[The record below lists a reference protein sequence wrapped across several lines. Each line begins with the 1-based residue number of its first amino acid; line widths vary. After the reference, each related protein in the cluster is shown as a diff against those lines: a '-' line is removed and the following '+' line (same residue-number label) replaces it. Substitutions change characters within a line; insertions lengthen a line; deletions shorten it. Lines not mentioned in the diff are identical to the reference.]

1 MLVRKRVLAALG
13 SAAALVGGLATGVSP
28 GLASAPVT
36 FTFQTAQLS
45 VARHFAHSPSGVA
58 VGGQPATGSEDEEGQ
73 GTLSPKGDSQRSDG
87 DGPATANSSDNS
99 QDDQGDSVSTP
110 RTSSSFIGQQSS
122 ATTCHYF
129 LVGCNPPDQALAASP
144 NFVLQ
149 GVNAQ
154 FAVYDTAGKVQ
165 PGFPV
170 SAQKFFGIPNV
181 TFANGTP
188 CDVNHLSQPFISD
201 PRAVYDPVDRRFWA
215 AILQLEGT
223 VINPGGGSRACP
235 FQSLM
240 WVAVSQTSD
249 PRGKWN
255 VYAFNTS
262 VDGAF
267 ANDYTQLGFNGDAI
281 FVSMNM
287 FGPTGFGFYA
297 EVFEANKKQMEHG
310 LNNFTPD
317 AFFNMQA
324 QGPGTTAQTGPF
336 LVDTL
341 QPAMNF
347 DDSTGSSETFVQTMD
362 GPDPLTGNLCGFT
375 GGGFADVCSGIGVW
389 RMDNPTAHDHGG
401 PAPRLSAHYEA
412 TLPFLVS
419 PAQTQPS
426 CSHCVDAL
434 DLRTTG
440 TPVVRDGLLYS
451 TWDTAVRNATQVVPG
466 IEWQITRLD
475 EVGSG
480 HATTSGYYNFS
491 GNGSATFGALM
502 PDENGN
508 VLMVFDHMSSTVF
521 PEIRYIVK
529 GADQKN
535 FTGPGVL
542 LKAGEASYRPQLCGP
557 HAGPPPTFVVCRW
570 GDFEATSFDGA
581 GHIWFSSQYANALQL
596 GPPQNGRNWGTWIGA
611 INASQE

>member
-1 MLVRKRVLAALG
+1 MVVRKRVLAALG
-13 SAAALVGGLATGVSP
+13 SAAALVGALATGASP
-28 GLASAPVT
+28 GLAAQNDVT
-36 FTFQTAQLS
+36 FSFQTAELS
-45 VARHFAHSPSGVA
+45 VAKHFTHSPTGGAAATETSPLTSG
-58 VGGQPATGSEDEEGQ
+58 EEGQ
-73 GTLSPKGDSQRSDG
+73 GTISPKGGNGHRSDSSSAAG
-87 DGPATANSSDNS
+87 SDNS
-99 QDDQGDSVSTP
+99 VNESDRSSDATP
-110 RTSSSFIGQQSS
+110 PTSSSFIGQQSS

-129 LVGCNPPDQALAASP
+129 LVGCNPPDMALAVSP

-154 FAVYDTAGKVQ
+154 FAVYDTAGNVQ

-181 TFANGTP
+181 TNANGTP
-188 CDVNHLSQPFISD
+188 CDVAHLSQPFISD
-201 PRAVYDPVDRRFWA
+201 PRAAYDPVDKRFWA

-223 VINPGGGSRACP
+223 LINPGGGSRLCP

-267 ANDYTQLGFNGDAI
+267 ANDYTQLGFNGQAI

-287 FGPTGFGFYA
+287 FGPTGFCFYA

-317 AFFNMQA
+317 AFFNMQV
-324 QGPGTTAQTGPF
+324 QGPGITAQTGPF

-341 QPAMNF
+341 QPAMNL

-362 GPDPLTGNLCGFT
+362 GPDPLTSHFCGFT
-375 GGGFADVCSGIGVW
+375 GGGFADACSGIGVW
-389 RMDNPTAHDHGG
+389 RMDNPIAHDHGG
-401 PAPRLSAHYEA
+401 PAPRLSANYEA

-466 IEWQITRLD
+466 IEWQITQLD

-491 GNGSATFGALM
+491 GNGSATFGTLM

-529 GADQKN
+529 GADEKN

-542 LKAGEASYRPQLCGP
+542 LKAGEASYRPQLCGTGTP
-557 HAGPPPTFVVCRW
+557 AFVCRW

-581 GHIWFSSQYANALQL
+581 GHIWFASQYANTLQL
-596 GPPQNGRNWGTWIGA
+596 GAPQNGRNWGTWIGA
-611 INASQE
+611 INAS